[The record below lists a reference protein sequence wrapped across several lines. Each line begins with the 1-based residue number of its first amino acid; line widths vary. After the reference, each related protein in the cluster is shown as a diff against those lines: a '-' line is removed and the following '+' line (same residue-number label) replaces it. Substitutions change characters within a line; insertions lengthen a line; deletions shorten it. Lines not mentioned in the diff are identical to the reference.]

1 MSGDQFNN
9 ANYWRNQ
16 SSTEADKLQREKEKN
31 RKENE
36 AQAEQQKREQS
47 RNTSNVNYLQAKLND
62 AEKEIEYYKS
72 LLTKP
77 MREIADQNQQFLE
90 TYHEQQTIIGAWILN
105 QRAYKEIAI
114 KIGLENGLTKDHII
128 AEANKAKEKV
138 INNQTDYDNNFNQN
152 DWETFY
158 APRIKEKMGIK

>member
-36 AQAEQQKREQS
+36 ARAEQQQRDQFQATNNLHYLNHKISEQ
-47 RNTSNVNYLQAKLND
+47 
-62 AEKEIEYYKS
+62 EKEIEYYKS

-77 MREIADQNQQFLE
+77 MREIAEKNQEFLE
-90 TYHEQQTIIGAWILN
+90 TYHEQQTILGSWVLN

-114 KIGLENGLTKDHII
+114 KLGLQNGLTKEEVIE
-128 AEANKAKEKV
+128 EADKIKEKV
-138 INNQTDYDNNFNQN
+138 INNQTEYDNNFNQN

-158 APRIKEKMGIK
+158 APRIREKMGIK